1 MGEISVYLP
10 GIILA
15 YTTFFVAIA
24 SPGPNILA
32 VLGTSMSVGRKSGI
46 ALALGVAA
54 GSFCW
59 AMLSVVGLSALLASY
74 ASAIRGLTIQM
85 TNPKA
90 ALAWIAIMSLGLQ
103 AGAPLWVPVSLVV
116 GTSILS
122 VIIHCVYA
130 VAFSTPVMVRLYAKA
145 RRSIQATLGAL
156 FAFAGLNSSQAA
168 RSQSSEPSFRS
179 DHAPDLSTIIGCPVC
194 SSSAYIETHSDWRLA
209 LLFASRWDAR
219 WHQNLLHG

>member
-74 ASAIRGLTIQM
+74 ASALRVIKIAGGCYLLW
-85 TNPKA
+85 
-90 ALAWIAIMSLGLQ
+90 LA
-103 AGAPLWVPVSLVV
+103 
-116 GTSILS
+116 
-122 VIIHCVYA
+122 Y
-130 VAFSTPVMVRLYAKA
+130 K
-145 RRSIQATLGAL
+145 
-156 FAFAGLNSSQAA
+156 
-168 RSQSSEPSFRS
+168 SFRS
-179 DHAPDLSTIIGCPVC
+179 AASKSMTSRPARLPDQRAV
-194 SSSAYIETHSDWRLA
+194 
-209 LLFASRWDAR
+209 
-219 WHQNLLHG
+219 

>member
-1 MGEISVYLP
+1 MDQISVYLP

-32 VLGTSMSVGRKSGI
+32 ILGTSMSIGRKSGI

-74 ASAIRGLTIQM
+74 ASALRVIKIAGGSYLLWLAYKSFRSAASRHDIEARTLEGSTISPFRYGIRGLTIQM

-90 ALAWIAIMSLGLQ
+90 ALAWIAIMSLGLRE
-103 AGAPLWVPVSLVV
+103 GAPLWVPVALVV
-116 GTSILS
+116 GTSVLS
-122 VIIHCVYA
+122 LLIHCVYA
-130 VAFSTPVMVRLYAKA
+130 VAFSTPVMVRVYSRA
-145 RRSIQATLGAL
+145 RRWIQGTLSAL
-156 FAFAGLNSSQAA
+156 FAFTGLKLLTS
-168 RSQSSEPSFRS
+168 RS
-179 DHAPDLSTIIGCPVC
+179 
-194 SSSAYIETHSDWRLA
+194 
-209 LLFASRWDAR
+209 
-219 WHQNLLHG
+219 